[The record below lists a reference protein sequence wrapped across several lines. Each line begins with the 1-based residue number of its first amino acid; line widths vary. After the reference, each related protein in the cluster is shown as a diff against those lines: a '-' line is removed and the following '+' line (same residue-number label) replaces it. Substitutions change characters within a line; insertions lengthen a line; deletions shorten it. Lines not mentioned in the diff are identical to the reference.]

1 MFNDNFNSWRTF
13 SKEKHIKLCSC
24 PQNLLAHSLK
34 LNCLKYLYYHRI
46 IPWPVRLMFALN
58 DLDHVFVML
67 FRNCVTQKTVLES
80 VTCTKVTWANIWS
93 YKSCLNPY
101 LKYCYLIYCMCAKL
115 IAYNWLYF
123 LRLSWNAINKLLHF
137 SVPQIIAIT
146 ILH

>member
-1 MFNDNFNSWRTF
+1 MFNDNFYSWRTF

-24 PQNLLAHSLK
+24 PQKLLAHSLK

-67 FRNCVTQKTVLES
+67 FCNCVTQKTVLES

-101 LKYCYLIYCMCAKL
+101 LKYLLSYL
-115 IAYNWLYF
+115 LYVCKTNCVQ
-123 LRLSWNAINKLLHF
+123 LVIF
-137 SVPQIIAIT
+137 SKT
-146 ILH
+146 FMECN